1 MKVLITGGGGFIGNR
16 LAQELLKRGSLADA
30 EGKPSKLTQITLL
43 DIGFS
48 QEKDPRLTYIQGDL
62 TDPLLLA
69 KAMGTDTCAVFHLAS
84 IVSGGAEADFDLGL
98 RVNLDGTRALME
110 VCRRQQRP
118 PRFLFASSVAAFGK
132 FFPPVV
138 DDLTMPR
145 PVSSY
150 GTQKVCC
157 EYLIDDYTRKGFLD
171 GRVLR
176 LPTISVR
183 PGKPNLAKSSYAS
196 GIVRE
201 PLNGII
207 SPCPVKAST
216 GIWILSPRKIIDALI
231 HAHDLPCTAW
241 HTNRVLNLPG
251 TTATA
256 GEMVDALRK
265 IAGDEI
271 ANRVEWV
278 PDADI
283 QAFIDSLPLRF
294 KTTRAL
300 EIGFVADESVES
312 IIRDYVD
319 EQGIHIEPFAQP
331 T

>member
-16 LAQELLKRGSLADA
+16 LAQELLKQGTLADA
-30 EGKPSKLTQITLL
+30 EGKPTALSQITLL
-43 DIGFS
+43 DIGFP
-48 QEKDPRLTYIQGDL
+48 QAKDPRLTYIEGDL

-69 KAMGTDTCAVFHLAS
+69 KAMGKDTSTVFHLAS

-98 RVNLDGTRALME
+98 RVNLNGTRSLLEA
-110 VCRRQQRP
+110 CRQQHCP

-138 DDLTMPR
+138 EDSTTPR
-145 PVSSY
+145 PVTSY

-183 PGKPNLAKSSYAS
+183 PGKPNQAKSSYAS
-196 GIVRE
+196 GIIRE
-201 PLNGII
+201 PLNGIV
-207 SPCPVKAST
+207 SHCPVKADT
-216 GIWILSPRKIIDALI
+216 GIWILSPGKIINALI
-231 HAHDLPCTAW
+231 HAHDLPGTAW
-241 HTNRVLNLPG
+241 GTNRVLNLPG
-251 TTATA
+251 MTATA

-265 IAGDEI
+265 VAGESV
-271 ANRVEWV
+271 ANRVDWV
-278 PDADI
+278 ADADI
-283 QAFIDSLPLRF
+283 QAFIDSLPQRF

-300 EIGFVADESVES
+300 EMGFVADDSVES
-312 IIRDYVD
+312 IIRDYIND
-319 EQGIHIEPFAQP
+319 QGI
-331 T
+331 TL